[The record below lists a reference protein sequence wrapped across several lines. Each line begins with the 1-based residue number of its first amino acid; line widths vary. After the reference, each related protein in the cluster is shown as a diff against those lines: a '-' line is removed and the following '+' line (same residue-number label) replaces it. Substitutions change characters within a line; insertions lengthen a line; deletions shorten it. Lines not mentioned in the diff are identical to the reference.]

1 MERLTNE
8 PDSATYSPGVD
19 RALEI
24 LERLGSEPLTLS
36 ELSASLGFPKN
47 AVFRITNTLK
57 ARGYL
62 ARDEKTLKFRL
73 TDKLLRVKNA
83 TIRGP
88 VMVLRAS
95 ERSDSMELTAPSKP
109 IARRTPSQD

>member
-8 PDSATYSPGVD
+8 PDSATFSPGVD

-24 LERLGSEPLTLS
+24 LERLGSAAGGLTLS
-36 ELSASLGFPKN
+36 ELSAQLGFPKN

-62 ARDEKTLKFRL
+62 ARDEKSLRFRL
-73 TDKLLRVKNA
+73 TDKLLRI
-83 TIRGP
+83 T
-88 VMVLRAS
+88 
-95 ERSDSMELTAPSKP
+95 RSRVEKKGLIESALPDL
-109 IARRTPSQD
+109 

>member
-8 PDSATYSPGVD
+8 PDSATFSPGVE

-24 LERLGSEPLTLS
+24 LEHLGASAAGLTLS
-36 ELSASLGFPKN
+36 ELSAQLGFPKN

-62 ARDEKTLKFRL
+62 ARDEKTFRFQ
-73 TDKLLRVKNA
+73 
-83 TIRGP
+83 IG
-88 VMVLRAS
+88 RAHV
-95 ERSDSMELTAPSKP
+95 
-109 IARRTPSQD
+109 